1 MHPDLKA
8 VQDPKVGL
16 VQRAVPGLKA
26 FLGLDPGIDNC
37 SVYIIVMNII
47 VYIFNRYNNNH
58 IFKCVIAF

>member
-37 SVYIIVMNII
+37 FVCITIMNII
-47 VYIFNRYNNNH
+47 IYIIYN
-58 IFKCVIAF
+58 III